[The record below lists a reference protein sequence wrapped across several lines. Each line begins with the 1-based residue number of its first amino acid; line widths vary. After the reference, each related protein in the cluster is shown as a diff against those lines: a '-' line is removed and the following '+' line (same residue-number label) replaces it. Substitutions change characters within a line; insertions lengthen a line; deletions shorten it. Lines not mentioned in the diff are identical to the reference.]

1 MAQGALMQVVHH
13 LPEIKDKDL
22 LVGVETADDAGV
34 YRLTGDLA
42 IINTVDF
49 FPPIVDDPYLFGQIA
64 AANAMSDVY
73 AMGGTP
79 RLAMNIVGF
88 PRGLDIGILQEI
100 IRGGLEK
107 LQEAGA
113 LLIGGHSIEDREI
126 KYGLA
131 VTGLVHPEKVVT
143 NAGAKP
149 GDILVLT
156 KPLGVGV
163 ITTALKVGKVR
174 SEDIE
179 DVFESM
185 KTLNAKAS
193 QVMVDVGVNACTD
206 ITGFGLLGH
215 AMEMAD
221 ASGVGMVFHSKDIP
235 VFPKALDLVKRKGM
249 RPRTIQSNKGHLAD
263 RVRIGYGVSKEMEPL
278 LYDPQTSGGLLIS
291 VPPQEV
297 EGLLKG
303 LREEGVKASVIG
315 EVREER
321 LILVE

>member
-1 MAQGALMQVVHH
+1 MQVLHQ

-22 LVGVETADDAGV
+22 LVGIDTADDAGV
-34 YRLTGDLA
+34 YKLTEDIA
-42 IINTVDF
+42 VINTVDF

-88 PRGLDIGILQEI
+88 PKGLDTSILQEI
-100 IRGGLEK
+100 IHGSLDK
-107 LQEAGA
+107 LQEGGV

-131 VTGLVHPEKVVT
+131 ITGLVHPDRVVT
-143 NAGAKP
+143 NAGARP
-149 GDILVLT
+149 GDVLVLT

-163 ITTALKVGKVR
+163 ITTALKAGR
-174 SEDIE
+174 IDPEDIE

-193 QVMVDVGVNACTD
+193 RVMMDMGVNACTD

-215 AMEMAD
+215 AMEMAE
-221 ASGVGMVFHSKDIP
+221 ASRAGMVFHSKDIP
-235 VFPKALDLVKRKGM
+235 VFQRAMELIKRKGNH
-249 RPRTIQSNKGHLAD
+249 PRTIQSNMEYLKD
-263 RVRIGYGVSKEMEPL
+263 KVKIGDGVSKEIELL
-278 LYDPQTSGGLLIS
+278 LYDPQTSGGFLIS
-291 VPPQEV
+291 VPPQKV

-303 LREEGVKASVIG
+303 LREEVVKALVIG
-315 EVREER
+315 EVVER
-321 LILVE
+321 GKDWVLVVE

>member
-1 MAQGALMQVVHH
+1 MQVLHQ

-22 LVGVETADDAGV
+22 LVGVDTADDAGV
-34 YRLTGDLA
+34 YRLTEDIA

-73 AMGGTP
+73 AMGGIP

-88 PRGLDIGILQEI
+88 PKGLDISILQEI
-100 IRGGLEK
+100 IHGSLDK

-131 VTGLVHPEKVVT
+131 VTGLVHPDRVVT
-143 NAGAKP
+143 NAGARP
-149 GDILVLT
+149 GDVLVLT

-163 ITTALKVGKVR
+163 ITTALKAGRVR
-174 SEDIE
+174 PDEIE
-179 DVFESM
+179 DVFEMM
-185 KTLNAKAS
+185 KTLNVKAS
-193 QVMVDVGVNACTD
+193 QVMQEVGVNACTD

-215 AMEMAD
+215 AMETAE
-221 ASGVGMVFHSKDIP
+221 ASQVRMVFHSKDIP
-235 VFPKALDLVKRKGM
+235 VFQKALELIKRKGNH
-249 RPRTIQSNKGHLAD
+249 PRTIQSNMEYLTDK
-263 RVRIGYGVSKEMEPL
+263 VKIGEGVSKEMELL

-291 VPPQEV
+291 VSPQKV

-303 LREEGVKASVIG
+303 LREERIMASVIG
-315 EVREER
+315 EVVER
-321 LILVE
+321 KGDWVILVK